1 MKREQRITTYKR
13 TLETGE
19 REAATRLHDADGKLV
34 EAKQRLA
41 QLEQYKS
48 DYTLSFGE
56 RAAQGISG
64 PALLDFQAFIARLGD
79 AIQQQAMLVTR
90 MELERQQAHQG
101 LRDAAVRNRA
111 VGAVVERWRAE
122 DRTSENRREQ
132 RDTDE
137 RAQQSIRIA
146 AVNA

>member
-1 MKREQRITTYKR
+1 MNREQRIGTYKR

-19 REAATRLHDADGKLV
+19 REAAVRLSEADTKLADAR
-34 EAKQRLA
+34 QRLI

-48 DYTLSFGE
+48 DYTQSFGE

-79 AIQQQAMLVTR
+79 AIHQQARLVTR

-111 VGAVVERWRAE
+111 VGVIVDRWRAE
-122 DRTSENRREQ
+122 DRLGETRREQ

-137 RAQQSIRIA
+137 RAQQSLGVA

>member
-1 MKREQRITTYKR
+1 MKREQRISSYQR
-13 TLETGE
+13 TLATGE
-19 REAATRLHDADGKLV
+19 REAGARLSEADVRLA
-34 EAKQRLA
+34 EAKNRLM

-48 DYTLSFGE
+48 DYTQSFGE
-56 RAAQGISG
+56 RAALGISG

-79 AIQQQAMLVTR
+79 AIQQQSMLVTR

-111 VGAVVERWRAE
+111 VGAVVERWRTE
-122 DRTSENRREQ
+122 DRRDEARQEQ

-137 RAQQSIRIA
+137 RAQQGSRVA
-146 AVNA
+146 VVNA

>member
-1 MKREQRITTYKR
+1 MKREQRISTFKR

-19 REAATRLHDADGKLV
+19 RDAAGRLNEADAKLA

-48 DYTLSFGE
+48 DYTHSFGE
-56 RAAQGISG
+56 RAALGISG

-79 AIQQQAMLVTR
+79 AIQQQSMLVTR

-111 VGAVVERWRAE
+111 VGAVVERWKAE
-122 DRTSENRREQ
+122 DRLTESRKEQ

-137 RAQQSIRIA
+137 RAQQSSRIA
-146 AVNA
+146 AANA